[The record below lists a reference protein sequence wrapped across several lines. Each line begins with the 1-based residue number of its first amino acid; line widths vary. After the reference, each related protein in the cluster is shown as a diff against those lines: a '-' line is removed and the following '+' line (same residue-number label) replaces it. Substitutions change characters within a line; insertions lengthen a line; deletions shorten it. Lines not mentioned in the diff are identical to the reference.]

1 MARKKQEVALQQEL
15 ETQEE
20 WEETL
25 TKEGL
30 IVIDVY
36 QEWSGPCK
44 GIVGNFKRLKNE
56 VGDDL
61 LRFAVAKADS
71 IDALEHYRG
80 KCEPCFL
87 FYAGG
92 SLVAVIRGANSP
104 LLMRTITD
112 QLAYE
117 HKVLDGEAERKEI
130 RDPVLQHLYEEKG
143 KADEEENEKDEE
155 TVAKEVTV
163 ALIKPDA
170 VSAGRVDDILAELAE
185 RGIEVLAHEERQLTD
200 EEARDFY
207 SNLAGEDYYES
218 VVELMISG
226 PSHVLVLTKGE
237 TGENVIQD
245 FRDLLGPKNVEEAKE
260 TAPDSLRAKF
270 GTDNYVNAVH
280 GADSEDTVNKEL
292 AFFFPNFALPTV
304 KKSAK
309 PKVQRTLALIRPD
322 ALRENKDSIMEK
334 IQEAGFEVAIQKEIQ
349 LTQEQA
355 EEFYKEHKEQPY
367 FEELVA
373 RMTSGPL
380 MALGLAREDAIT
392 AWRDML
398 GPKEV
403 DVAKENAPDSL
414 RAQFAIDDV
423 PINQLHGSDS
433 EEAAKIE
440 LDYFF
445 PMQQTVAV
453 VKPDGYQTKDEI
465 ISRIKEAGFR
475 VAAKKE
481 TELTKDIA
489 EQFYGDIKEKEY
501 FEDLT
506 DHMCSGTT
514 LFMVLSGE
522 NVVEGWRSII
532 GPTDPEEAKE
542 KAPESLRAQFGSSIK
557 ENAVHGSSNPEHA
570 KKNIH
575 LIFGDVE
582 FNDDEETK
590 EEAAETEEDE
600 GEQEID
606 EDAEEEPQKEEEQ
619 TEAEAAATDETTQE
633 EQTEEQTEQKG
644 SRSSSRSSKSST
656 KSRGKDSKSRSN
668 SSKSVKEDEKGT
680 KPPSPVSESSAKP
693 DEQEATDETEQKQEE
708 EQQEVTE
715 GEAEASES
723 GAEAETGEGAAETA
737 GDGTETT
744 EATAEAGEQQTESA
758 EDSAQTA
765 EAADAPSATDDQTSE
780 DKTEE
785 KAEEQQ
791 QEIVDAAGD
800 ETAEQGQ
807 KPADAEEKKDDEA
820 DKKAE
825 EPKTE

>member
-582 FNDDEETK
+582 FNDDGTVKEETK

-633 EQTEEQTEQKG
+633 EQTEEQTEQ
-644 SRSSSRSSKSST
+644 
-656 KSRGKDSKSRSN
+656 
-668 SSKSVKEDEKGT
+668 KEDEKGT